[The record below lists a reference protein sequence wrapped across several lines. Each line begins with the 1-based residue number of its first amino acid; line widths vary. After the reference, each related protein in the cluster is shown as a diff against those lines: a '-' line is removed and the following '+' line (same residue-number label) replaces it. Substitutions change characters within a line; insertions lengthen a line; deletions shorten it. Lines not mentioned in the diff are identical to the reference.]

1 MYYQQITIFS
11 NLFEYLC
18 IFMYIIVEGG
28 QNMIKWFNVKDRN
41 GVASLYANNITLNTT
56 AMYPLDTAF
65 KVQVGMDENSN
76 VVVMPLTKEVVESG
90 TLDECCL
97 LKIEFHKSF
106 ARISSTQLLK
116 QIGETLNIQLSNKP
130 IQYETSWDSVENVL
144 IIKTGGK

>member
-1 MYYQQITIFS
+1 
-11 NLFEYLC
+11 
-18 IFMYIIVEGG
+18 
-28 QNMIKWFNVKDRN
+28 MIKWINVKAKT

-65 KVQVGMDENSN
+65 KVQVGMDDNNN

-90 TLDECCL
+90 ALDECCL

-116 QIGETLNIQLSNKP
+116 QIGESLGIQLSNKP
-130 IQYETSWDSVENVL
+130 VQFETKWDSVENVL